1 MKNALTLTVARLR
14 ENTKY
19 GYQYVQRIK
28 AVEVLEILCNAKAS
42 EVPSMWPLLSLT
54 SPSL

>member
-1 MKNALTLTVARLR
+1 MKNALTLTVARIR

-42 EVPSMWPLLSLT
+42 EVASM
-54 SPSL
+54 